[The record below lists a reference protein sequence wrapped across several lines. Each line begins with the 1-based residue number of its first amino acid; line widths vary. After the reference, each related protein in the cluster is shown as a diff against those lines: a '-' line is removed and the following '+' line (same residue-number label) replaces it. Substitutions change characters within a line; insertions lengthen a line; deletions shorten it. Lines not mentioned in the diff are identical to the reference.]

1 MTWAKPLPFSL
12 PPGGFSPPSLS
23 CLSTHRRAE
32 WEGFCTFFCGGMDLC
47 GYPNR
52 RQGKEGQGRKG
63 RIRKGKGSGGDDGE
77 GEERK
82 ITQSICWVPIA
93 YYYGHHV
100 MFLCFWLHHA
110 ACGIL
115 VSQPGIEYRTSAVK
129 APSLKL

>member
-1 MTWAKPLPFSL
+1 MGGVLYILLQWNGPLW
-12 PPGGFSPPSLS
+12 LS
-23 CLSTHRRAE
+23 KQKTGQRRAGQE
-32 WEGFCTFFCGGMDLC
+32 RQDKK
-47 GYPNR
+47 R
-52 RQGKEGQGRKG
+52 R
-63 RIRKGKGSGGDDGE
+63 GGDDGE

-129 APSLKL
+129 TPSLKL